1 MLIKDSHR
9 TVIPSSILRK
19 GSGRVTP
26 MRLPTAEMPL
36 RTAVSMLF
44 ITLLEASGTAGTLP
58 AKSLHHARISS
69 FLKKEKRFE
78 HPRDQK
84 ISRSPSRVNLM
95 QTPGSAICLLASS
108 VLQVWWLLMQHE
120 ERDTI

>member
-1 MLIKDSHR
+1 MDSHR

-19 GSGRVTP
+19 GSGRLTP

-44 ITLLEASGTAGTLP
+44 IMLLEVSGTAGTLP
-58 AKSLHHARISS
+58 AKSLHHASISS
-69 FLKKEKRFE
+69 FLKRKPRFQ

-84 ISRSPSRVNLM
+84 YRDHPQSESHANS
-95 QTPGSAICLLASS
+95 GSCHLSADKLGVAG
-108 VLQVWWLLMQHE
+108 VVAFHAV
-120 ERDTI
+120 